1 MGVVAVEHGSFAG
14 HETFPLRYTWL
25 PKAVQHVRNDS
36 QLFAREDAMVRL
48 GVGKNMVRSMRHWAL
63 ATGVLKEDPNVVNN
77 RGRELLVTT
86 LGTKLFSEEGWDP
99 YLEDP
104 ATLWLLHAQ
113 LAMNPDGPTT
123 WYWVFNHVP
132 QPEFTKTELIR
143 WLGALAT
150 ERGWSRVAASS
161 LRRDVDCFIRSYVPA
176 KPTRTMPLEE
186 TLDCPLVELGLIREF
201 GTKGSYAVVRGE
213 QPSLPDELFAQVLAR
228 YLHDR
233 DANAKTV
240 PLQAVAFAPGSPG
253 RVFCLTED
261 ALLSRLERLEKATFG
276 AIRFD
281 ETAGLRQLYVTEDL
295 KPDALRFLADYY
307 RRARAQARAGRRA

>member
-1 MGVVAVEHGSFAG
+1 MSVVAVEHGSFAG

-25 PKAVQHVRNDS
+25 PKAVQHVRSDP
-36 QLFAREDAMVRL
+36 QLFSREDAMVRL
-48 GVGKNMVRSMRHWAL
+48 GVGKNMVRSIRHWGL
-63 ATGVLKEDPNVVNN
+63 ATGVLEEDPNVANN
-77 RGRELLVTT
+77 RGRELKPSA
-86 LGTKLFSEEGWDP
+86 LGNKLFSEDGWDP

-113 LAMNPDGPTT
+113 LTGNKDGPTT
-123 WYWVFNHVP
+123 WYWVFNHLP
-132 QPEFTKTELIR
+132 QPEFTKVDLHR
-143 WLGALAT
+143 WLGTLAT

-161 LRRDVDCFIRSYVPA
+161 LMRDVDCFIRSYVPA

-201 GTKGSYAVVRGE
+201 GGKGSYILLRGD
-213 QPSLPDELFAQVLAR
+213 QPSLPDELFAQVLVR
-228 YLHDR
+228 FLHHR
-233 DANAKTV
+233 DATAKTI

-261 ALLSRLERLEKATFG
+261 ALLARLERLQKTTSG

-281 ETAGLRQLYVTEDL
+281 ETAGLRQLYLTDEL
-295 KPDALRFLADYY
+295 RPDTLTFLGPYY
-307 RRARAQARAGRRA
+307 RRGRAQPKAGRQA